1 MARIYISLGS
11 NIDRE
16 WHVRAAVRE
25 LQAVFGALELSR
37 VFESEAVG
45 FQGDA
50 FLNMVIAADTELQVA
65 DVIAVFKQIE
75 DNYGR
80 VRDGVKYCGRNL
92 DLDLLLYEDL
102 VCQQPVELPRAEI
115 LQNAFVLWPLA
126 ELAPEG
132 RHPVKGQTFAELWQQ
147 YPQTQQRLWPI
158 DFQFA

>member
-126 ELAPEG
+126 ELAPEC
-132 RHPVKGQTFAELWQQ
+132 RHPATGQTFAELWQQ

>member
-25 LQAVFGALELSR
+25 LQAVFGPLQLSR

-50 FLNMVIAADTELQVA
+50 FLNMVIGAETDLPVA
-65 DVIAVFKQIE
+65 QVIAAFKQIE
-75 DNYGR
+75 DRYGR

-92 DLDLLLYEDL
+92 DLDLLLYDDL

-115 LQNAFVLWPLA
+115 LHNAFVLWPLA
-126 ELAPEG
+126 ELAPQTC
-132 RHPVKGQTFAELWQQ
+132 HPVTGQTFALLWQQ
-147 YPQTQQRLWPI
+147 YPRAAQQLWPV
-158 DFQFA
+158 DFIFE